1 MSRNNQAPALSPAQE
16 SAVYA
21 AGQCVVETH
30 RRLSAWL
37 RAGLTLAEIDAF
49 VADTL
54 AELDCRSCFIGY
66 RIPRHG
72 PFPNHACLSV
82 NECVVHGTSDSYT
95 APLRPGDV
103 LKIDIG
109 VTHQGWIGDA
119 ARTYVFGAM
128 TPEVQKLTDC
138 GKECIRRGLEQ
149 LRPGKRLIHWARTVQ
164 RYVEDTCGFYLV
176 RGLGGHGFGRQLH
189 TAPHISNHVPD
200 RPMEWPDGQTELV
213 PGMLLAVEPMIAAG
227 TAQVLQ
233 RGRTW
238 PIYSAD
244 GSQTV
249 HYEHDVLITRDG
261 HRLLTEGLDDVPDV
275 ITR

>member
-149 LRPGKRLIHWARTVQ
+149 LRPGKRLITGPAPYNATSRTPAGFTWCAGWAGTVSVGNCTPH
-164 RYVEDTCGFYLV
+164 RIFPTTSP
-176 RGLGGHGFGRQLH
+176 
-189 TAPHISNHVPD
+189 TAPWNGP
-200 RPMEWPDGQTELV
+200 T
-213 PGMLLAVEPMIAAG
+213 
-227 TAQVLQ
+227 
-233 RGRTW
+233 GRLNW
-238 PIYSAD
+238 CRACCWRS
-244 GSQTV
+244 S
-249 HYEHDVLITRDG
+249 R
-261 HRLLTEGLDDVPDV
+261 
-275 ITR
+275 